1 MRLRSHFVASS
12 AILSLVAGLGLL
24 GCEAP
29 IPEPDVPPGP
39 DVPEPGCHT
48 ATGSLQLHA
57 AMDTL
62 VLDYGAT
69 AIWAFEQDSVIW
81 LGDFPQDGILA
92 QREYTLHRQGFPQP
106 YTLCL
111 PPGRYLI
118 RAIIDL
124 NHNGWVCETGELWGS
139 IEDYVHPPATGD
151 ELTLVLDSVISDA
164 DGCLGEQTIP
174 SSDNL

>member
-1 MRLRSHFVASS
+1 MPRTVLCLLA
-12 AILSLVAGLGLL
+12 AGSLGLL
-24 GCEAP
+24 ACE
-29 IPEPDVPPGP
+29 EP
-39 DVPEPGCHT
+39 VPEPEVPAARDISQAGCHT
-48 ATGSLQLHA
+48 ATGSLQLHN

-62 VLDYGAT
+62 VMDYGAT
-69 AIWAFEQDSVIW
+69 AIWAFEQDSVVW
-81 LGDFPQDGILA
+81 LEDFPQDGVLA
-92 QREYTLHRQGFPQP
+92 QREYTLHRLGFPQQ

-139 IEDYVHPPATGD
+139 IENYLHPPAGD
-151 ELTLVLDSVISDA
+151 DDLKIVLDGVITDT

-174 SSDNL
+174 TPDEF